1 MILMLGASMSLAL
14 FGFAAFLVGSGMT
27 LAFSDHAAAGSATGA
42 LIGAGLFGI
51 ASAISLLKP
60 SK

>member
-1 MILMLGASMSLAL
+1 MSYAL

-27 LAFSDHAAAGSATGA
+27 LSFSDSATAGSATGA
-42 LIGAGLFGI
+42 FIGAGLFGI
-51 ASAISLLKP
+51 AAAISLLKP

>member
-1 MILMLGASMSLAL
+1 MKMMLGAFMSYAL

-27 LAFSDHAAAGSATGA
+27 LSFSDSATAGSATGA
-42 LIGAGLFGI
+42 FIGAGLFGI
-51 ASAISLLKP
+51 AAAISLLKP